1 MKKTLFLGFV
11 ALMLG
16 LLSTACIDPIV
27 SDIAEDNEKPAA
39 KKTMVF
45 RATLEQ
51 LDVDTKTSLEN
62 GKTVVWN
69 EGDEIRVFTAGGNPL
84 GAVFTLASGA
94 GTASASFKGP
104 AIGKGPYYA
113 FYPSDRVPSFS
124 QSPLAFEARILPY
137 QLFATNSFGAGAN
150 VSWAMSDNVDDL
162 RFHNVLGAVKF
173 TLKGAAGIKMIN
185 LYTRGNELLNGTLR
199 IAGLDG
205 TPTASLTGEVN
216 EGSQFVQIAM
226 PQAVQLNSDEGVA
239 FYLSVPAGT
248 LADGFFV
255 EFIDSAGG
263 AMIKS
268 AKGGSANIIERSV
281 IRSMPAFTYAPQ
293 YKSAF
298 LAEFEDF
305 AAYAGVNAVG
315 AGSKECTYTEGVS
328 QYAYRNTDGDPGS
341 RDIRFQDW
349 DAGYA
354 LSYQISQRDLPLNS
368 TPTVSVTALGAT
380 GAIASGSGTMKVIKK
395 TPERVWLYDQETQN
409 GYVIKLED

>member
-1 MKKTLFLGFV
+1 MKKTLFLGFA

-16 LLSTACIDPIV
+16 LLSTACIDPIT
-27 SDIAEDNEKPAA
+27 SDITEDNEKPAA

-84 GAVFTLASGA
+84 GEIFTLASGA
-94 GTASASFKGP
+94 GMASASFEGP
-104 AIGKGPYYA
+104 AIGEGPYYA
-113 FYPSDRVPSFS
+113 FYPSDRVPGFS
-124 QSPLAFEARILPY
+124 QSPLAFEAQILPY
-137 QLFATNSFGAGAN
+137 QWFATNSFGAGAN

-162 RFHNVLGAVKF
+162 RFHNVFGAVKF
-173 TLKGAAGIKMIN
+173 TLKGDASIELIN

-205 TPTASLTGEVN
+205 TPTVSLTGEVN
-216 EGSQFVQIAM
+216 EESQFVQIAM

-255 EFIDSAGG
+255 EFIDSGGG

-298 LAEFEDF
+298 LAESEDF
-305 AAYAGVNAVG
+305 AAYAGVNAEG
-315 AGSKECTYTEGVS
+315 AGSQECTYTEGVS
-328 QYAYRNTDGDPGS
+328 QYAYHHTDGNPGS

-354 LSYQISQRDLPLNS
+354 LSFQFSQRDLSLNS